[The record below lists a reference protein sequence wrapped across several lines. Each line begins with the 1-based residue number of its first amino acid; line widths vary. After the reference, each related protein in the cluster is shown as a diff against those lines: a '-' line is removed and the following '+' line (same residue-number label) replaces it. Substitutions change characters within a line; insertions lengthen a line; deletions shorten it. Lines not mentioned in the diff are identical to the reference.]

1 MFFNLFFGL
10 FAIGIGL
17 AIAFRGLTMF
27 KVLLPFWAFLVGL
40 SMGGAAVSALL
51 GGSMFVSLL
60 GIGVGLVLGL
70 IFAAFSYFAFGFA
83 VMILGTSLGWQLGVG
98 FMSLFGLDNGFLA
111 FVVGLLMA
119 VIMAVAF
126 MAWRMPR
133 ILVVALTA
141 MVGSITTISGALIL
155 FGVVNVPSVS
165 VAATSAAVAN
175 SAIWT
180 AVWLGLTVA
189 GIVAQFQNEKK
200 KEALFNDFIVAE
212 YK

>member
-27 KVLLPFWAFLVGL
+27 KVLLPFWAFFVGL

-83 VMILGTSLGWQLGVG
+83 VMILGASLGWQLGVG
-98 FMSLFGLDNGFLA
+98 FMSLFGLGDGFLA

-165 VAATSAAVAN
+165 VAATSAAVSN

>member
-27 KVLLPFWAFLVGL
+27 KVLLPFWAFFVGL

-83 VMILGTSLGWQLGVG
+83 VMILGASLGWQLGVG
-98 FMSLFGLDNGFLA
+98 FMSLFGLGDGFLA

-141 MVGSITTISGALIL
+141 MVGSITTMSGALIL

-165 VAATSAAVAN
+165 VVATSAAVAN